1 MREKRLMLDGNNDII
16 METKYYTNERN
27 VQIVIALLKAYN
39 IRKVI
44 ASPGTTNMTFIGSI
58 QNDPFFE
65 IYSSV
70 DERSAA
76 YIACGLAAESGEP
89 VVISCTGATA
99 SRNYMPG
106 LTEAYYRKIPVL
118 AITSHRGDAFIGH
131 LLDQQID
138 RRSMPNDVVMTSVTV
153 PLVKEIADERY
164 CMNEAVKA
172 ILALRRHGGGP
183 VHINMHTSYSQDFSV
198 KNLPIVRKIELHT
211 VFDELPELEESK
223 RVAIF
228 IGSHKPFTSEETNA
242 IDRFCEAHDAVVFCD
257 HTSGYYGKFET
268 HFSLFFT
275 QDNYRSS
282 LLNVDILIHLGEV
295 SGDLARM
302 NIGSVWR
309 VSEDGEVRNTFGS
322 LAHIF
327 EMTEEYF
334 FYSYTPKNNRVNT
347 NYYDACQ
354 EELRQ
359 AFEVLPELP
368 FSNVWMAQQMH
379 DHLPEGCRLHLG
391 IYNSLRSYNFFCLP
405 KSVQSVCNVGGFGID
420 GGISTLIGSSLANPD
435 KLHIGVFG
443 DLAFFYDMNVC
454 GNRHVGNNVR
464 ILLVNNGK
472 GNEFRNYGHYC
483 SIFGEDG
490 DRYIAAAG
498 HYGNKSP
505 QLIRHYAKDLGYHY
519 YFAAT
524 KEEFIENMRR
534 FVNPEIEKR
543 PVIFE
548 VFTDTES
555 ESKALQIM
563 RTFLVDNKIV
573 LRNKIIGA
581 IRGALGKKGIE
592 AVKKVLRK

>member
-1 MREKRLMLDGNNDII
+1 MLDGNNDII

-172 ILALRRHGGGP
+172 ILALHRHGGGP

-198 KNLPIVRKIELHT
+198 KNLPTVRKIELHT

-268 HFSLFFT
+268 HFSLFFA

-334 FYSYTPKNNRVNT
+334 FYSYTPKNSRVNT

-379 DHLPEGCRLHLG
+379 DHLPGGCRLHLG

-505 QLIRHYAKDLGYHY
+505 QLIRHYAQDLGYHY

-524 KEEFIENMRR
+524 KEEFIENMRC

-563 RTFLVDNKIV
+563 RTFLVDNKTV
-573 LRNKIIGA
+573 LRNKIIGT